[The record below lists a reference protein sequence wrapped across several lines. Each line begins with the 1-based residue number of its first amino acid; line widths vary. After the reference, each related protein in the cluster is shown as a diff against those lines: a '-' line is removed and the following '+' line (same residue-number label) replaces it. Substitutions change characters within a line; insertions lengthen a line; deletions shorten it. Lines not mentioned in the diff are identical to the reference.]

1 MKKLNYFLLV
11 ILFLFLNFETLNS
24 QEKKT
29 NSDSFVSR
37 VGVVDMKRIL
47 NQSKAYQSLVDQF
60 EDKRRKQ
67 RNIITK
73 QEDQIRDQES
83 ELIKQ
88 KNVLSKEVYAEKVK
102 SLNKKIN
109 EIKEKNMA
117 EAKKFEVLFEKS
129 TNKIQGALVDVLSV
143 IANDANLNLVLAK
156 SQVILVGKDIDL
168 TEKAVIELNKVLP
181 KVTLGEN

>member
-1 MKKLNYFLLV
+1 MKKLNYSLLV
-11 ILFLFLNFETLNS
+11 ILFFFLNFETLNS
-24 QEKKT
+24 QEKASKEKKA
-29 NSDSFVSR
+29 NSDSFISR

-88 KNVLSKEVYAEKVK
+88 KNVSLSD
-102 SLNKKIN
+102 
-109 EIKEKNMA
+109 
-117 EAKKFEVLFEKS
+117 LFYC
-129 TNKIQGALVDVLSV
+129 N
-143 IANDANLNLVLAK
+143 
-156 SQVILVGKDIDL
+156 
-168 TEKAVIELNKVLP
+168 
-181 KVTLGEN
+181 